1 MREALRFVG
10 SLLMA
15 LFFGAVVVAWIIS
28 VLCF

>member
-1 MREALRFVG
+1 MREALKFAG

-15 LFFGAVVVAWIIS
+15 LLFGAVVVAWVIS